1 MKEAGSLLVELL
13 ENQKVDRVFCVPGE
27 SYLSVMNGL
36 QDTSIETILCKHE
49 GAASIMAEA
58 DGKLTGRPGIA
69 FVTRGPGA
77 TNAAAGVHIAQQDS
91 TPMILFVGQ
100 IGKEMYGRDAFQE
113 VDYQQFYGGMAKLVI
128 EVQQADRLSEI
139 FSRAYYTAMSG
150 RPGPVVIALPENML
164 TEKTDK
170 KATGFIDQVSSAPS
184 TKNLAQFI
192 EEIKASSKPILV
204 LGGSLWSEKA
214 EKDLISISEMLG
226 LTILTSHRRQSLF
239 NNLHQNYGGD
249 LGLGVNPKII
259 KRINESDYI
268 VLLGAR
274 LSENPSQGFSLFGI
288 PDHNKKIV
296 HIHPGPE
303 EIGRIYNPHL
313 AIVAN
318 PIEFVSALE
327 NALRGLNTKPQEKM
341 EVNANKAHEDYIEW
355 GDMPL
360 EAPNSGVDLT
370 AAFRALR
377 EKLEPDTIIT
387 NGAGN
392 YAVWG
397 HRLFR
402 FTKPKTQLAPISG
415 SMGYGLPSAIAAKLR
430 FPDQMVIALA
440 GDGCFQMTEN
450 EFATAVQYNAAVI
463 VLVIDNEMY
472 GTIRMH
478 QHKNYK
484 GKYKHTGLVN
494 PDFADLAKAMGGQG
508 YTVKNTED
516 FYDIFVQA
524 KNWANKNNLP
534 ALLHIKTGSEM
545 VLPGK
550 RFSSL

>member
-13 ENQKVDRVFCVPGE
+13 EKQKVDRVFCVPGE

-36 QDTSIETILCKHE
+36 QETSIETILCKHE

-77 TNAAAGVHIAQQDS
+77 TNAAAGIHIAQQDS

-113 VDYQQFYGGMAKLVI
+113 VDYEQFYGGMAKLVV
-128 EVQQADRLSEI
+128 EVQQADRLSEVV
-139 FSRAYYTAMSG
+139 SRAYHTAMSG

-164 TEKTDK
+164 TEETDK
-170 KATGFIDQVSSAPS
+170 KSTGFIDQVASAPS

-192 EEIKASSKPILV
+192 EEIKEASNPILV
-204 LGGSLWSEKA
+204 LGGSLWSEQA
-214 EKDLISISEMLG
+214 EKDLKSISEMLG

-239 NNLHQNYGGD
+239 DNLHKNYGGD
-249 LGLGVNPKII
+249 LGLGVNPKLI
-259 KRINESDYI
+259 KRINDSDYI

-288 PDHNKKIV
+288 PDHTKKIV

-313 AIVAN
+313 GIAAN
-318 PIEFVSALE
+318 PIEFV
-327 NALRGLNTKPQEKM
+327 NALNNALKGLNTKPSEKIKNLAT
-341 EVNANKAHEDYIEW
+341 EAHEDYIEW

-370 AAFRALR
+370 SAFRTLR
-377 EKLEPDTIIT
+377 ENLLPDTIIT

-402 FTKPKTQLAPISG
+402 FTKLKTQLAPISG
-415 SMGYGLPSAIAAKLR
+415 SMGYGLPAAIAAKLR
-430 FPDQMVIALA
+430 FPKQMVIALA

-463 VLVIDNEMY
+463 VFVIDNEMY

-494 PDFADLAKAMGGQG
+494 PNFSDLAKAMGGQG
-508 YTVKNTED
+508 YIVENTED
-516 FYDIFVQA
+516 FYQIFVEA
-524 KNWANKNNLP
+524 ENWANQNKLP
-534 ALLHIKTGSEM
+534 VLLHIKTGSEM

>member
-36 QDTSIETILCKHE
+36 QETSIETILCKHE

-77 TNAAAGVHIAQQDS
+77 TNAAAGIHIAQQDS

-113 VDYQQFYGGMAKLVI
+113 VDYQQFFGGMAKLVV
-128 EVQQADRLSEI
+128 EVQQAKRLPEI
-139 FSRAYYTAMSG
+139 VSRAYHTAMSG
-150 RPGPVVIALPENML
+150 RPGPVIIALPENML
-164 TEKTDK
+164 TEKTDE
-170 KATGFIDQVSSAPS
+170 KATSFIDQVSSAPS
-184 TKNLAQFI
+184 TKDLAQFI
-192 EEIKASSKPILV
+192 EEIKAAENPVLV
-204 LGGSLWSEKA
+204 LGGSIWSEEA
-214 EKDLISISEMLG
+214 EKDLASISEMLG
-226 LTILTSHRRQSLF
+226 LSILTSHRRQSLF
-239 NNLHQNYGGD
+239 NNLHKNYGGD
-249 LGLGVNPKII
+249 LGLGVNPKLIN
-259 KRINESDYI
+259 RINESDYI

-288 PDHNKKIV
+288 PEHDKKIV

-313 AIVAN
+313 GIVSN
-318 PIEFVSALE
+318 PIDFVSALN
-327 NALRGLNTKPQEKM
+327 NALKGLNTKPLPIKEEKT
-341 EVNANKAHEDYIEW
+341 NQAHEDYIDW

-370 AAFRALR
+370 SAFRTLR
-377 EKLEPDTIIT
+377 KDIEPNTIIT

-402 FTKPKTQLAPISG
+402 FTKLRTQLAPISG
-415 SMGYGLPSAIAAKLR
+415 SMGYGLPAAIAAKLR

-494 PDFADLAKAMGGQG
+494 PNFADLAKSMGGQG
-508 YTVKNTED
+508 YSVDNTED
-516 FYDIFVQA
+516 FYDIFVEATTWA
-524 KNWANKNNLP
+524 KKNNLP

-550 RFSSL
+550 RFSAL

>member
-1 MKEAGSLLVELL
+1 MQEAGSLLVKLL
-13 ENQKVDRVFCVPGE
+13 EKQKVDRVFCVPGE

-36 QDTSIETILCKHE
+36 QETSIETILCKHE
-49 GAASIMAEA
+49 GAASMMAEA

-77 TNAAAGVHIAQQDS
+77 TNAASGIHIAQQDS

-128 EVQQADRLSEI
+128 EVQQSDRLSEI
-139 FSRAYYTAMSG
+139 FSRAYHTAMSG
-150 RPGPVVIALPENML
+150 RPGPVIIALPENML

-170 KATGFIDQVSSAPS
+170 KPLEFIDQLMSAPT
-184 TKNLAQFI
+184 TKDLAQFI
-192 EEIKASSKPILV
+192 EEIKEAKNPIVV
-204 LGGSLWSEKA
+204 LGGSIWSHEA

-226 LTILTSHRRQSLF
+226 LTIITSHRRQSYY
-239 NNLHQNYGGD
+239 NNLHKNYGGD
-249 LGLGVNPKII
+249 LGLGVNPKLIN
-259 KRINESDYI
+259 RINNSDYL
-268 VLLGAR
+268 VLLGGR
-274 LSENPSQGFSLFGI
+274 LSENPSQGFTLLGI
-288 PDHNKKIV
+288 PEHNKKFI
-296 HIHPGPE
+296 HIHPGSE
-303 EIGRIYNPHL
+303 EIGRIYKPHL
-313 AIVAN
+313 GIVSN
-318 PIEFVSALE
+318 PIAFVNILN
-327 NALRGLNTKPQEKM
+327 NALKGLNTKPNSNNEL
-341 EVNANKAHEDYIEW
+341 NAVKSHEEYIEW

-370 AAFRALR
+370 SAFRTLR
-377 EKLEPDTIIT
+377 KHLDPNTIIT

-402 FTKPKTQLAPISG
+402 FTKVKTQLAPISG
-415 SMGYGLPSAIAAKLR
+415 SMGYGLPAAIAAKLR
-430 FPDQMVIALA
+430 FPDNMVLALA

-463 VLVIDNEMY
+463 VLVVDNEMY

-478 QHKNYK
+478 QHKHYK
-484 GKYKHTGLVN
+484 GNYKHTGLVN
-494 PDFADLAKAMGGQG
+494 PNFSDLANAMGGKG
-508 YTVKNTED
+508 YTVENTED
-516 FYDIFVQA
+516 FYELFVDA
-524 KNWANKNNLP
+524 NNWANKNKLP

-550 RFSSL
+550 RFNSL

>member
-1 MKEAGSLLVELL
+1 MQEAGSLLVQIL

-36 QDTSIETILCKHE
+36 QETSIETILCKHE
-49 GAASIMAEA
+49 GAASMMAEA

-77 TNAAAGVHIAQQDS
+77 TNAASGIHIAQQDS

-128 EVQQADRLSEI
+128 EVQQADRLPEI
-139 FSRAYYTAMSG
+139 VSRAYHTAMSG
-150 RPGPVVIALPENML
+150 RPGPVIIALPENML
-164 TEKTDK
+164 TEKTNQN
-170 KATGFIDQVSSAPS
+170 ALGFINHISSAPT

-192 EEIKASSKPILV
+192 EEIKEAKKPMLI
-204 LGGSLWSEKA
+204 LGGSVWSQEA
-214 EKDLISISEMLG
+214 EEDLASISEMLG
-226 LTILTSHRRQSLF
+226 LTIVTSHRRQSFF
-239 NNLHQNYGGD
+239 NNFHKNYGGD
-249 LGLGVNPKII
+249 LGLSVNPKLIN
-259 KRINESDYI
+259 RVNESDYLI
-268 VLLGAR
+268 LLGGR
-274 LSENPSQGFSLFGI
+274 LSENPSQGFTLLNI
-288 PDHNKKIV
+288 PEHNKKFV

-303 EIGRIYNPHL
+303 EIGRIYKPHL
-313 AIVAN
+313 GIVSS
-318 PIEFVSALE
+318 PIDFVSSLN
-327 NALRGLNTKPQEKM
+327 NALNGLNTKPQDVKQIET
-341 EVNANKAHEDYIEW
+341 NLAHEEYIEW
-355 GDMPL
+355 GDMSL

-370 AAFRALR
+370 AAFRELR
-377 EKLEPDTIIT
+377 DKIEKDTIIT

-402 FTKPKTQLAPISG
+402 FSKLNTQLAPISG
-415 SMGYGLPSAIAAKLR
+415 SMGYGLPAAISAKLR
-430 FPDQMVIALA
+430 YPDQMVIALA

-450 EFATAVQYNAAVI
+450 EFATAVQYKAAVI

-478 QHKNYK
+478 QHKHYK
-484 GKYKHTGLVN
+484 GNYKHTGLVN
-494 PDFADLAKAMGGQG
+494 PDFCQLGNAMGGKG
-508 YTVKNTED
+508 YTVENTGD
-516 FYDIFVQA
+516 FYSVFE
-524 KNWANKNNLP
+524 KANKWAKQNNLP
-534 ALLHIKTGSEM
+534 VLLHIKTGSEM

-550 RFSSL
+550 RFSAL

>member
-1 MKEAGSLLVELL
+1 MKEAGSLLVEIL
-13 ENQKVDRVFCVPGE
+13 ENQKVERVFCVPGE

-36 QDTSIETILCKHE
+36 QDTSIETVLCKHE

-77 TNAAAGVHIAQQDS
+77 TNAAAGIHIAQQDS

-113 VDYQQFYGGMAKLVI
+113 VDYQQFFGGMAKLVV
-128 EVQQADRLSEI
+128 EVHQADRLPEI
-139 FSRAYYTAMSG
+139 VSRAYHTAMSG
-150 RPGPVVIALPENML
+150 RPGPVIIALPENML
-164 TEKTDK
+164 TELTNSKPF
-170 KATGFIDQVSSAPS
+170 GYVNSSSSAPS
-184 TKNLAQFI
+184 TNDLAQFI
-192 EEIKASSKPILV
+192 EEIKSAKNPILI
-204 LGGSLWSEKA
+204 LGGSVWSNDA
-214 EKDLISISEMLG
+214 AKDLESISEMLG
-226 LTILTSHRRQSLF
+226 LTILTSHRRQSF
-239 NNLHQNYGGD
+239 YNNLHENYGGD
-249 LGLGVNPKII
+249 LGLGVNPKLIE
-259 KRINESDYI
+259 RINKSDYL
-268 VLLGAR
+268 VLLGGR

-288 PDHNKKIV
+288 PEHNKRVV

-303 EIGRIYNPHL
+303 EIGRIYKPHL
-313 AIVAN
+313 GIPCS
-318 PIEFVSALE
+318 PISFA
-327 NALRGLNTKPQEKM
+327 NALNNALKGLNTKPSSENQI
-341 EVNANKAHEDYIEW
+341 NTNQAHEEYLEW
-355 GDMPL
+355 GNMPL

-370 AAFRALR
+370 SAFRNLR
-377 EKLEPDTIIT
+377 ENLEPNTIIT

-402 FTKPKTQLAPISG
+402 FSQFRTQLAPISG
-415 SMGYGLPSAIAAKLR
+415 SMGYGLPAAIAAKLR
-430 FPDQMVIALA
+430 HPNQTVIALA

-450 EFATAVQYNAAVI
+450 EFATAVQYNVAVI
-463 VLVIDNEMY
+463 VFVIDNEMY

-484 GKYKHTGLVN
+484 GKYKHTGLIN
-494 PDFADLAKAMGGQG
+494 PDFNKLAAAMGGQG

-516 FYDIFVQA
+516 FMNIFNDA
-524 KNWANKNNLP
+524 KDWTSKNNLP

-550 RFSSL
+550 RFNSI

>member
-13 ENQKVDRVFCVPGE
+13 ENQNVDRVFCVPGE

-164 TEKTDK
+164 TEKTEK

-239 NNLHQNYGGD
+239 NNLHKNYGGD

-402 FTKPKTQLAPISG
+402 FTKPRTQLAPISG

-524 KNWANKNNLP
+524 TNWANKNNLP
-534 ALLHIKTGSEM
+534 VLLHIKTGSEM

>member
-1 MKEAGSLLVELL
+1 MKEAGSLLVEIL
-13 ENQKVDRVFCVPGE
+13 ENQKVERVFCVPGE

-36 QDTSIETILCKHE
+36 QDTSIGTVLCKHE

-77 TNAAAGVHIAQQDS
+77 TNAAAGIHIAQQDS

-113 VDYQQFYGGMAKLVI
+113 VDYQQFFGGMSKLVI
-128 EVQQADRLSEI
+128 EVQQADRLPEI
-139 FSRAYYTAMSG
+139 VSRAYHTAMSG
-150 RPGPVVIALPENML
+150 RPGPVIIALPENML
-164 TEKTDK
+164 TETTNK
-170 KATGFIDQVSSAPS
+170 KPFGYINTSSSAPS
-184 TKNLAQFI
+184 TNDLAQFI
-192 EEIKASSKPILV
+192 EEIKSAKNPMLI
-204 LGGSLWSEKA
+204 LGGSVWSNDA
-214 EKDLISISEMLG
+214 AKDLESISEMLG
-226 LTILTSHRRQSLF
+226 LTILTSHRRQSF
-239 NNLHQNYGGD
+239 YNNFHQNYGGD
-249 LGLGVNPKII
+249 LGLGVNLKII
-259 KRINESDYI
+259 ERINKSDYL
-268 VLLGAR
+268 VLLGGR

-288 PDHNKKIV
+288 PEHNKKVV

-303 EIGRIYNPHL
+303 EIGRIYKPHL
-313 AIVAN
+313 GIPCS
-318 PIEFVSALE
+318 PISFA
-327 NALRGLNTKPQEKM
+327 NALNNALKGLNTQPSSE
-341 EVNANKAHEDYIEW
+341 NKINTNQAHEEYLEW
-355 GDMPL
+355 GNMPL

-370 AAFRALR
+370 SAFRSLR
-377 EKLEPDTIIT
+377 ENLEPNTIIT

-402 FTKPKTQLAPISG
+402 FSQFGTQLAPISG
-415 SMGYGLPSAIAAKLR
+415 SMGYGLPAAIAAKLR
-430 FPDQMVIALA
+430 HPSQTVIALA

-463 VLVIDNEMY
+463 VFVVDNEMY

-484 GKYKHTGLVN
+484 GKYKHTGLIN
-494 PDFADLAKAMGGQG
+494 PDFNKLAVAMGGQG
-508 YTVKNTED
+508 YTVNNTED
-516 FYDIFVQA
+516 FMNIFNDA
-524 KNWANKNNLP
+524 KDWTSKNNLP

>member
-1 MKEAGSLLVELL
+1 MQEAGSLIVEIL
-13 ENQKVDRVFCVPGE
+13 EKQNVDRIFCVPGE

-36 QDTSIETILCKHE
+36 QETSIETILCKHE
-49 GAASIMAEA
+49 GAASMMAEA

-77 TNAAAGVHIAQQDS
+77 TNAASGVHVAQQDS

-128 EVQQADRLSEI
+128 EVQQADRLPEI
-139 FSRAYYTAMSG
+139 ISRAYYTAMSG

-164 TEKTDK
+164 TEKTEK
-170 KATGFIDQVSSAPS
+170 QAPSYIDQISSAPT

-192 EEIKASSKPILV
+192 EEIKNAKNPILV
-204 LGGSLWSEKA
+204 LGGSIWSEEA
-214 EKDLISISEMLG
+214 EQDLASISEMLG
-226 LTILTSHRRQSLF
+226 LTILTSHRRQSFF
-239 NNLHQNYGGD
+239 NNFHKNYGGD
-249 LGLGVNPKII
+249 LGLGVNPKLID
-259 KRINESDYI
+259 RINESDYL
-268 VLLGAR
+268 VLLGGR
-274 LSENPSQGFSLFGI
+274 LSENPSQGFTLLSI
-288 PDHNKKIV
+288 PEHNKRFI

-303 EIGRIYNPHL
+303 EIGRIYKPYL
-313 AIVAN
+313 GIQAN
-318 PIEFVSALE
+318 PVEFVKSLNSALK
-327 NALRGLNTKPQEKM
+327 GLNTAPTASHQIETSQT
-341 EVNANKAHEDYIEW
+341 HEDFIQW

-370 AAFRALR
+370 SAFRTLR
-377 EKLEPDTIIT
+377 EKIKPDTIIT

-402 FTKPKTQLAPISG
+402 FQNLKTQLAPISG
-415 SMGYGLPSAIAAKLR
+415 SMGYGLPAAIAAKLR
-430 FPDQMVIALA
+430 YPDQMVIALA
-440 GDGCFQMTEN
+440 GDGCFQMTSN
-450 EFATAVQYNAAVI
+450 EFATAVQYNTSVI
-463 VLVIDNEMY
+463 VMVIDNGMY

-478 QHKNYK
+478 QHKHYK

-494 PDFADLAKAMGGQG
+494 PDFANLGTAMGGKG
-508 YTVKNTED
+508 YTVENTEE
-516 FYDIFVQA
+516 FYNVFEEANI
-524 KNWANKNNLP
+524 WAMNNNLP
-534 ALLHIKTGSEM
+534 VLIHVKTGSEM

-550 RFSSL
+550 RYSAL

>member
-1 MKEAGSLLVELL
+1 MQEAGSLLVQIL

-36 QDTSIETILCKHE
+36 QETSIETILCKHE
-49 GAASIMAEA
+49 GAASMMAEA

-77 TNAAAGVHIAQQDS
+77 TNAASGIHIAQQDS

-128 EVQQADRLSEI
+128 EVQQADRLPEI
-139 FSRAYYTAMSG
+139 ISRAYHTAMSG
-150 RPGPVVIALPENML
+150 RPGPVIIALPENML
-164 TEKTDK
+164 TENTNKN
-170 KATGFIDQVSSAPS
+170 APSFIDHISSAPTS
-184 TKNLAQFI
+184 KDLAQFI
-192 EEIKASSKPILV
+192 EEIKEAKKPILI
-204 LGGSLWSEKA
+204 LGGSVWSKEA
-214 EKDLISISEMLG
+214 EENLSSISEMLG
-226 LTILTSHRRQSLF
+226 LTVVTSHRRQSLF
-239 NNLHQNYGGD
+239 NNFHKNYGGD
-249 LGLGVNPKII
+249 LGLGVNPKLIN
-259 KRINESDYI
+259 RINESDYLI
-268 VLLGAR
+268 LLGGR
-274 LSENPSQGFSLFGI
+274 LSENPSQGFTLLDI
-288 PDHNKKIV
+288 PEHSKKFI

-303 EIGRIYNPHL
+303 EIGRIYKPHL
-313 AIVAN
+313 GMVSN
-318 PIEFVSALE
+318 PIDFVSILN
-327 NALRGLNTKPQEKM
+327 NALSGLNTKPQVTKQLETN
-341 EVNANKAHEDYIEW
+341 NAHDEYIEW

-370 AAFRALR
+370 SAFRTLR
-377 EKLEPDTIIT
+377 EKIEEDTIIT

-402 FTKPKTQLAPISG
+402 FSKLKTQLAPISG
-415 SMGYGLPSAIAAKLR
+415 SMGYGLPAAISAKLR
-430 FPDQMVIALA
+430 YPDQMVIALA

-450 EFATAVQYNAAVI
+450 EFATAVQYKASVI
-463 VLVIDNEMY
+463 VIVIDNEMY

-478 QHKNYK
+478 QHKHYK
-484 GKYKHTGLVN
+484 GNYKHTGLVN
-494 PDFADLAKAMGGQG
+494 PDFCQLGNAMGGKG
-508 YTVKNTED
+508 YTVENTDD
-516 FYDIFVQA
+516 FYGTFEEA
-524 KNWANKNNLP
+524 NNWAKKNRLP
-534 ALLHIKTGSEM
+534 VLIHVKTGSEM

>member
-36 QDTSIETILCKHE
+36 QETSIETILCKHE

-77 TNAAAGVHIAQQDS
+77 TNAAAGIHIAQQDS

-113 VDYQQFYGGMAKLVI
+113 VDYQQFFGGMAKLVV
-128 EVQQADRLSEI
+128 EVQQAERLPEI
-139 FSRAYYTAMSG
+139 VSRAYHTAMSG
-150 RPGPVVIALPENML
+150 RPGPVIIALPENML
-164 TEKTDK
+164 TEKTDE
-170 KATGFIDQVSSAPS
+170 KATSFIDQVSSAPS
-184 TKNLAQFI
+184 TKDLAQFI
-192 EEIKASSKPILV
+192 EEIKAAENPVLV
-204 LGGSLWSEKA
+204 LGGSIWSEEA
-214 EKDLISISEMLG
+214 EKDLASISEMLG
-226 LTILTSHRRQSLF
+226 LSILTSHRRQSLF
-239 NNLHQNYGGD
+239 NNLHKNYGGD
-249 LGLGVNPKII
+249 LGLGVNPKLIN
-259 KRINESDYI
+259 RINESDYI

-288 PDHNKKIV
+288 PEHDKKIV

-313 AIVAN
+313 GIVSN
-318 PIEFVSALE
+318 PIDFVSALN
-327 NALRGLNTKPQEKM
+327 NALKGLNTKPLPIKEEK
-341 EVNANKAHEDYIEW
+341 ANQAHEDYIDW

-370 AAFRALR
+370 SAFRTLR
-377 EKLEPDTIIT
+377 KDIEPNTIIT

-402 FTKPKTQLAPISG
+402 FTKLRTQLAPISG
-415 SMGYGLPSAIAAKLR
+415 SMGYGLPAAIAAKLR

-494 PDFADLAKAMGGQG
+494 PNFADLAKSMGGQG
-508 YTVKNTED
+508 YSVDNTED
-516 FYDIFVQA
+516 FYDIFVEATTWA
-524 KNWANKNNLP
+524 KKNNLP

-550 RFSSL
+550 RFSAL

>member
-139 FSRAYYTAMSG
+139 LSRAYYTAMSG

-164 TEKTDK
+164 TEKTEK

-360 EAPNSGVDLT
+360 ESPNSGVDLT

-402 FTKPKTQLAPISG
+402 FTKPRTQLAPISG

>member
-239 NNLHQNYGGD
+239 NNLHKNYGGD

-360 EAPNSGVDLT
+360 ESPNSGVDLT

-402 FTKPKTQLAPISG
+402 FTKPRTQLAPISG

>member
-1 MKEAGSLLVELL
+1 MKEAGSLLVEIL

-36 QDTSIETILCKHE
+36 QETSIETVLCKHE

-77 TNAAAGVHIAQQDS
+77 TNAASGIHIAQQDS

-113 VDYQQFYGGMAKLVI
+113 VDYQQFFGGMAKLVV
-128 EVQQADRLSEI
+128 EVQQADRLPEI
-139 FSRAYYTAMSG
+139 VSRAYHTAMSG
-150 RPGPVVIALPENML
+150 RPGPVIIALPENML
-164 TEKTDK
+164 TEKTK
-170 KATGFIDQVSSAPS
+170 NKPVGYINNLSSAPS
-184 TKNLAQFI
+184 TSDLAQLI
-192 EEIKASSKPILV
+192 EDIKSADNPILII
-204 LGGSLWSEKA
+204 GGSVWSSEA
-214 EKDLISISEMLG
+214 SKDLESISEMLG
-226 LTILTSHRRQSLF
+226 LTILTSHRRQSF
-239 NNLHQNYGGD
+239 YNNLHLNYGGD
-249 LGLGVNPKII
+249 LGLGVNPKLIE
-259 KRINESDYI
+259 RINKSDYL
-268 VLLGAR
+268 VLLGGR
-274 LSENPSQGFSLFGI
+274 LSENPSQGFSLLGI
-288 PDHNKKIV
+288 PEHNKKFV

-303 EIGRIYNPHL
+303 EIGRIYKPHL
-313 AIVAN
+313 GIACS
-318 PIEFVSALE
+318 PISLV
-327 NALRGLNTKPQEKM
+327 NALNNALKGLNVKPSSQNQ
-341 EVNANKAHEDYIEW
+341 VLANQAHEEYLEW
-355 GDMPL
+355 GNMPL

-370 AAFRALR
+370 TAFRNLR
-377 EKLEPDTIIT
+377 ENLDANTIIT

-402 FTKPKTQLAPISG
+402 FTNFGTQLAPISG
-415 SMGYGLPSAIAAKLR
+415 SMGYGLPAAIAAKLR
-430 FPDQMVIALA
+430 NPNKTVIALA

-450 EFATAVQYNAAVI
+450 EFATAVQYNAGVI
-463 VLVIDNEMY
+463 VFVVDNEMY

-484 GKYKHTGLVN
+484 GKYKHTGLIN
-494 PDFADLAKAMGGQG
+494 PDFNKLAIAMGGQG
-508 YTVKNTED
+508 YTVEKTED
-516 FYDIFVQA
+516 FMSIYDEA
-524 KNWANKNNLP
+524 REWTNTNNLP
-534 ALLHIKTGSEM
+534 SLLHIKTGSEM

>member
-1 MKEAGSLLVELL
+1 MKEAGSLLVEIL

-128 EVQQADRLSEI
+128 EVQQADRISEI

-164 TEKTDK
+164 TEKTEK

-239 NNLHQNYGGD
+239 NNLHKNYGGD

-296 HIHPGPE
+296 HIYPGPE

-313 AIVAN
+313 GIVAN

-360 EAPNSGVDLT
+360 ESPNSGVDLT

-402 FTKPKTQLAPISG
+402 FTKPRTQLAPISG

-494 PDFADLAKAMGGQG
+494 PNFADLAKAMGGQG

>member
-36 QDTSIETILCKHE
+36 QETSIETILCKHE

-77 TNAAAGVHIAQQDS
+77 TNAAAGIHIAQQDS

-113 VDYQQFYGGMAKLVI
+113 VDYQQFFGGMAKLVV
-128 EVQQADRLSEI
+128 EVQQAERLPEI
-139 FSRAYYTAMSG
+139 VSRAYHTAMSG
-150 RPGPVVIALPENML
+150 RPGPVIIALPENML
-164 TEKTDK
+164 TEKTDE
-170 KATGFIDQVSSAPS
+170 KATSFIDQVSSAPS
-184 TKNLAQFI
+184 TKDLAQFI
-192 EEIKASSKPILV
+192 EEIKAAENPVLV
-204 LGGSLWSEKA
+204 LGGSIWSEEA
-214 EKDLISISEMLG
+214 EKDLASISEMLG
-226 LTILTSHRRQSLF
+226 LSILTSHRRQSLF
-239 NNLHQNYGGD
+239 NNLHKNYGGD
-249 LGLGVNPKII
+249 LGLGVNPKLIN
-259 KRINESDYI
+259 RINESDYI

-288 PDHNKKIV
+288 PEHDKKIV

-313 AIVAN
+313 GIVSN
-318 PIEFVSALE
+318 PIDFVSALN
-327 NALRGLNTKPQEKM
+327 NALKGLNTKPLPIKEEKT
-341 EVNANKAHEDYIEW
+341 NQAHEDYIDW

-360 EAPNSGVDLT
+360 EVPNSGVDLT
-370 AAFRALR
+370 SAFRTLR
-377 EKLEPDTIIT
+377 KEIKPNTIIT

-402 FTKPKTQLAPISG
+402 FTKLRTQLAPISG
-415 SMGYGLPSAIAAKLR
+415 SMGYGLPAAIAAKLR

-478 QHKNYK
+478 QHKSYK

-494 PDFADLAKAMGGQG
+494 PNFADLAKAMGGQG
-508 YTVKNTED
+508 YSVDNTED
-516 FYDIFVQA
+516 FYDIFVEANEWA
-524 KNWANKNNLP
+524 KKNNLP

-550 RFSSL
+550 RFSAL

>member
-1 MKEAGSLLVELL
+1 MKEAGSLLVEIL
-13 ENQKVDRVFCVPGE
+13 ENQKVERVFCVPGE

-36 QDTSIETILCKHE
+36 QDTSIETVLCKHE

-77 TNAAAGVHIAQQDS
+77 TNAAAGIHIAQQDS

-113 VDYQQFYGGMAKLVI
+113 VDYQQFFGGMAKLVV
-128 EVQQADRLSEI
+128 EVQQADRLPEI
-139 FSRAYYTAMSG
+139 VSRAYHTAMSG
-150 RPGPVVIALPENML
+150 RPGPVIVALPENML
-164 TEKTDK
+164 TESTNNKPV
-170 KATGFIDQVSSAPS
+170 GYINNSSSAPS
-184 TKNLAQFI
+184 TSDLAQFI
-192 EEIKASSKPILV
+192 EEIKSAKNPILI
-204 LGGSLWSEKA
+204 LGGSVWSNDA
-214 EKDLISISEMLG
+214 AKDLESISEMLG
-226 LTILTSHRRQSLF
+226 LTILTSHRRQSF
-239 NNLHQNYGGD
+239 YNNLHENYGGD
-249 LGLGVNPKII
+249 LGLGVNPKLIE
-259 KRINESDYI
+259 RINKSDYL
-268 VLLGAR
+268 VLLGGR

-288 PDHNKKIV
+288 PEHNKKIV

-303 EIGRIYNPHL
+303 EIGRIYKPHL
-313 AIVAN
+313 GIPCS
-318 PIEFVSALE
+318 PISFA
-327 NALRGLNTKPQEKM
+327 NALNNALKGLNTKPSSENQI
-341 EVNANKAHEDYIEW
+341 NTNQAHEDYLEW
-355 GDMPL
+355 GNMPL

-370 AAFRALR
+370 SAFRSLR
-377 EKLEPDTIIT
+377 ENLEPNTIIT

-402 FTKPKTQLAPISG
+402 FSQFRTQLAPISG
-415 SMGYGLPSAIAAKLR
+415 SMGYGLPAAIAAKLR
-430 FPDQMVIALA
+430 HPNQTVIALA

-463 VLVIDNEMY
+463 VFVIDNEMY

-484 GKYKHTGLVN
+484 GKYKHTGLIN
-494 PDFADLAKAMGGQG
+494 PDFNKLAVAMGGQG
-508 YTVKNTED
+508 YTVNNTED
-516 FYDIFVQA
+516 FMNIFNDA
-524 KNWANKNNLP
+524 KDWTSKNNLP

-550 RFSSL
+550 RFNSL

>member
-13 ENQKVDRVFCVPGE
+13 ENQNVDRVFCVPGE

-164 TEKTDK
+164 TEKTEK

-341 EVNANKAHEDYIEW
+341 KVNANKAHEDYIEW

-360 EAPNSGVDLT
+360 ESPNSGVDLT

-402 FTKPKTQLAPISG
+402 FTKPRTQLAPISG

-494 PDFADLAKAMGGQG
+494 PDFAHLAKAMGGQG

>member
-36 QDTSIETILCKHE
+36 QETSIETILCKHE

-77 TNAAAGVHIAQQDS
+77 TNAAAGIHIAQQDS

-113 VDYQQFYGGMAKLVI
+113 VDYQQFFGGMAKLVV
-128 EVQQADRLSEI
+128 EVQQAERLPEI
-139 FSRAYYTAMSG
+139 VSRAYHTAMSG
-150 RPGPVVIALPENML
+150 RPGPVIIALPENML
-164 TEKTDK
+164 TEKTDE
-170 KATGFIDQVSSAPS
+170 KATSFIDQVSSAPS
-184 TKNLAQFI
+184 TKDLAQFI
-192 EEIKASSKPILV
+192 EEIKAAENPVLV
-204 LGGSLWSEKA
+204 LGGSIWSEEA
-214 EKDLISISEMLG
+214 EKDLASISEMLG
-226 LTILTSHRRQSLF
+226 LSILTSHRRQSLF
-239 NNLHQNYGGD
+239 NNLHKNYGGD
-249 LGLGVNPKII
+249 LGLGVNPKLIN
-259 KRINESDYI
+259 RINESDYI

-288 PDHNKKIV
+288 PEHDKKIV

-313 AIVAN
+313 GIVSN
-318 PIEFVSALE
+318 PIDFVSALN
-327 NALRGLNTKPQEKM
+327 NALKGLNTKPLPIKEEKT
-341 EVNANKAHEDYIEW
+341 NQAHEDYIDW

-370 AAFRALR
+370 SAFRTLR
-377 EKLEPDTIIT
+377 KEIKPNTIIT

-402 FTKPKTQLAPISG
+402 FTKLRTQLAPISG
-415 SMGYGLPSAIAAKLR
+415 SMGYGLPAAIAAKLR

-478 QHKNYK
+478 QHKSYK

-494 PDFADLAKAMGGQG
+494 PNFADLAKAMGGQG
-508 YTVKNTED
+508 YSVDNTED
-516 FYDIFVQA
+516 FYDIFVEATKWA
-524 KNWANKNNLP
+524 KKNNLP

-550 RFSSL
+550 RFSAL

>member
-1 MKEAGSLLVELL
+1 MKEAGSLLVEIL
-13 ENQKVDRVFCVPGE
+13 ENQKVERVFCVPGE

-36 QDTSIETILCKHE
+36 QDTSIETVLCKHE

-77 TNAAAGVHIAQQDS
+77 TNAAAGIHIAQQDS

-113 VDYQQFYGGMAKLVI
+113 VDYQQFFGGMAKLVV
-128 EVQQADRLSEI
+128 EVQQADRLPEI
-139 FSRAYYTAMSG
+139 VSRAYHTAMSG
-150 RPGPVVIALPENML
+150 RPGPVIIALPENML
-164 TEKTDK
+164 TESTNNKPV
-170 KATGFIDQVSSAPS
+170 GYINNSSSAPS
-184 TKNLAQFI
+184 TNDLAQFI
-192 EEIKASSKPILV
+192 EEIKSAKNPILI
-204 LGGSLWSEKA
+204 LGGSVWSNDA
-214 EKDLISISEMLG
+214 AKDLESISEMLG
-226 LTILTSHRRQSLF
+226 LTILTSHRRQSF
-239 NNLHQNYGGD
+239 YNNLHENYGGD
-249 LGLGVNPKII
+249 LGLGVNPKLIE
-259 KRINESDYI
+259 RINKSDYL
-268 VLLGAR
+268 VLLGGR

-288 PDHNKKIV
+288 PEHNKKIV

-303 EIGRIYNPHL
+303 EIGRIYKPHL
-313 AIVAN
+313 GIPCS
-318 PIEFVSALE
+318 PISFA
-327 NALRGLNTKPQEKM
+327 NALNNALKGLNTKPSSENQI
-341 EVNANKAHEDYIEW
+341 NTNQAHEDYLEW
-355 GDMPL
+355 GNMPL

-370 AAFRALR
+370 SAFRSLR
-377 EKLEPDTIIT
+377 ENLEPNTIIT

-402 FTKPKTQLAPISG
+402 FSQFRTQLAPISG
-415 SMGYGLPSAIAAKLR
+415 SMGYGLPAAIAAKLR
-430 FPDQMVIALA
+430 HPNQTVIALA

-463 VLVIDNEMY
+463 VFVIDNEMY

-484 GKYKHTGLVN
+484 GKYKHTGLIN
-494 PDFADLAKAMGGQG
+494 PDFNKLAVAMGGQG
-508 YTVKNTED
+508 YTVNNTED
-516 FYDIFVQA
+516 FMNIFNDA
-524 KNWANKNNLP
+524 KDWTSKNNLP

-550 RFSSL
+550 RFNSL

>member
-1 MKEAGSLLVELL
+1 MKEAGSLLVEIL
-13 ENQKVDRVFCVPGE
+13 ENQKVERVFCVPGE

-36 QDTSIETILCKHE
+36 QDTSIETVLCKHE

-77 TNAAAGVHIAQQDS
+77 TNAAAGIHIAQQDS

-113 VDYQQFYGGMAKLVI
+113 VDYQQFFGGMAKLVV
-128 EVQQADRLSEI
+128 EVQQADRLPEI
-139 FSRAYYTAMSG
+139 VSRAYHTAMSG
-150 RPGPVVIALPENML
+150 RPGPVIIALPENML
-164 TEKTDK
+164 TETTNNKPV
-170 KATGFIDQVSSAPS
+170 GYINNLSSAPS
-184 TKNLAQFI
+184 TNDLAQFI
-192 EEIKASSKPILV
+192 EEIKSAKNPILI
-204 LGGSLWSEKA
+204 LGGSVWSNDA
-214 EKDLISISEMLG
+214 AKDLEKISEMLG
-226 LTILTSHRRQSLF
+226 LTILTSHRRQSF
-239 NNLHQNYGGD
+239 YNNLHENYGGD
-249 LGLGVNPKII
+249 LGLGVNPKLIE
-259 KRINESDYI
+259 RINKSDYLI
-268 VLLGAR
+268 LLGGR
-274 LSENPSQGFSLFGI
+274 LSENPSQGFSLFNI
-288 PDHNKKIV
+288 PEHNKRVV

-303 EIGRIYNPHL
+303 EIGRIYKPHL
-313 AIVAN
+313 GIACS
-318 PIEFVSALE
+318 PITFA
-327 NALRGLNTKPQEKM
+327 NALNNALKGLNINPSSENQINTNQ
-341 EVNANKAHEDYIEW
+341 AHDDYLEW
-355 GDMPL
+355 GNMPL

-370 AAFRALR
+370 SAFRSLR
-377 EKLEPDTIIT
+377 ENLEPNTIIT

-402 FTKPKTQLAPISG
+402 FSQFRTQLAPISG
-415 SMGYGLPSAIAAKLR
+415 SMGYGLPAAIAAKLR
-430 FPDQMVIALA
+430 HPNQTVIALA

-463 VLVIDNEMY
+463 VFVIDNEMY

-484 GKYKHTGLVN
+484 GKYKHTGLIN
-494 PDFADLAKAMGGQG
+494 PDFNKLAVAMGGQG
-508 YTVKNTED
+508 YTVNNTED
-516 FYDIFVQA
+516 FMNIFNDA
-524 KNWANKNNLP
+524 KDWTSKNNLP

-550 RFSSL
+550 RFNSL

>member
-36 QDTSIETILCKHE
+36 QETSIETILCKHE

-77 TNAAAGVHIAQQDS
+77 TNAAAGIHIAQQDS

-113 VDYQQFYGGMAKLVI
+113 VDYQQFFGGMAKLVV
-128 EVQQADRLSEI
+128 EVQQAERLPEI
-139 FSRAYYTAMSG
+139 VSRAYHTAMSG
-150 RPGPVVIALPENML
+150 RPGPVIIALPENML
-164 TEKTDK
+164 TENIDE
-170 KATGFIDQVSSAPS
+170 KATSFIDQVSSAPS
-184 TKNLAQFI
+184 TKDLAQFI
-192 EEIKASSKPILV
+192 EEIKAAENPVLV
-204 LGGSLWSEKA
+204 LGGSVWSEEA
-214 EKDLISISEMLG
+214 EKDLASISEMLG
-226 LTILTSHRRQSLF
+226 LSILTSHRRQSLF
-239 NNLHQNYGGD
+239 NNLHKNYVGD
-249 LGLGVNPKII
+249 LGLGVNPKLIN
-259 KRINESDYI
+259 RINESDYI

-288 PDHNKKIV
+288 PEHDKKIV

-303 EIGRIYNPHL
+303 DIGRIYNPHL
-313 AIVAN
+313 GIVSN
-318 PIEFVSALE
+318 PIDFVSALN
-327 NALRGLNTKPQEKM
+327 NALKGLNTKPSPIKEEK
-341 EVNANKAHEDYIEW
+341 ANQAHEDYIDW

-370 AAFRALR
+370 SAFRTLR
-377 EKLEPDTIIT
+377 KDIEPNTIIT

-402 FTKPKTQLAPISG
+402 FTKLRTQLAPISG
-415 SMGYGLPSAIAAKLR
+415 SMGYGLPAAIAAKLR

-463 VLVIDNEMY
+463 VLVIDNE
-472 GTIRMH
+472 R
-478 QHKNYK
+478 
-484 GKYKHTGLVN
+484 
-494 PDFADLAKAMGGQG
+494 
-508 YTVKNTED
+508 
-516 FYDIFVQA
+516 
-524 KNWANKNNLP
+524 
-534 ALLHIKTGSEM
+534 
-545 VLPGK
+545 
-550 RFSSL
+550 